1 MDPKSAQF
9 SYSSSQ
15 NLRPPPHHRP
25 SASPASVQTQ
35 AQSTGAPRTPAKT
48 TADPSAVIAEQTF
61 FCGPYSISIGR
72 GTVIHPRVR
81 ICATEGPIRIGDG
94 CIISEKSVIGTYPPP
109 ATPADSASIGGGGSG
124 EERSIVISNNVI
136 IGLQAIVHPG
146 ARIHS
151 FAVVD
156 NQAVIGRSVDVGGHA
171 KVCARCELAPG
182 ARVKEW
188 SVVWGGGK
196 GTGLRTR
203 VKAQKKAISPFALG
217 EKGFDGVLEGK
228 AVEEARLVA
237 VKRERDAL
245 SRLIVGK
252 RRG

>member
-1 MDPKSAQF
+1 MDHKPPPS

-15 NLRPPPHHRP
+15 HLRPPPHYRP
-25 SASPASVQTQ
+25 SASPASAQTQ
-35 AQSTGAPRTPAKT
+35 AQSAGAPRPPAKT
-48 TADPSAVIAEQTF
+48 TADPSAVIAEQTY
-61 FCGPYSISIGR
+61 FCGPYSISVGR

-109 ATPADSASIGGGGSG
+109 ATPADSTSSGSGGSG
-124 EERSIVISNNVI
+124 EEKSIVISNNVI

-146 ARIHS
+146 ARVHS
-151 FAVVD
+151 SAVVD
-156 NQAVIGRSVDVGGHA
+156 NQAVIGRNVDVGGHA
-171 KVCARCELAPG
+171 KVCARCEIAAG
-182 ARVKEW
+182 AKVKEW

-203 VKAQKKAISPFALG
+203 VKVQKKVASPFAVG

-228 AVEEARLVA
+228 AIEDARLVA
-237 VKRERDAL
+237 IKREREAL
-245 SRLIVGK
+245 SRLIVVKK
-252 RRG
+252 RG

>member
-1 MDPKSAQF
+1 MDPKPPLS

-15 NLRPPPHHRP
+15 HLRPPPHHRP
-25 SASPASVQTQ
+25 SASPASAQTQ
-35 AQSTGAPRTPAKT
+35 AQSAGAPRTPAKT
-48 TADPSAVIAEQTF
+48 TADPSAVIAEQTY

-109 ATPADSASIGGGGSG
+109 ATPADSASIGGNG
-124 EERSIVISNNVI
+124 EEKSIVISNNVI
-136 IGLQAIVHPG
+136 IGMQATVHPG
-146 ARIHS
+146 ARVHS

-156 NQAVIGRSVDVGGHA
+156 NQAVIGRGVDVGGHA
-171 KVCARCELAPG
+171 KVCARCELAAG

-203 VKAQKKAISPFALG
+203 VKAQKKVVSPFAVG
-217 EKGFDGVLEGK
+217 DKGFDGALEGK
-228 AVEEARLVA
+228 AIEEARLVA

-245 SRLIVGK
+245 TRLVVGK

>member
-1 MDPKSAQF
+1 MDSKPPPS

-15 NLRPPPHHRP
+15 HLRPPPHHRP
-25 SASPASVQTQ
+25 SASPASAQTQ
-35 AQSTGAPRTPAKT
+35 AQSAGAPRIPAKT
-48 TADPSAVIAEQTF
+48 TADPSAVIAEQTY

-109 ATPADSASIGGGGSG
+109 AAPADSTSSGSG
-124 EERSIVISNNVI
+124 GNGEEKSIVISNNVI
-136 IGLQAIVHPG
+136 IGLQAVVHPG
-146 ARIHS
+146 ARVHS

-156 NQAVIGRSVDVGGHA
+156 NQAVIGRGVDVGGHA
-171 KVCARCELAPG
+171 KVCARCEIFPG

-196 GTGLRTR
+196 GTGLKTR
-203 VKAQKKAISPFALG
+203 IKAQKKVVSPFTMG
-217 EKGFDGVLEGK
+217 EKGFEGVLEGK
-228 AVEEARLVA
+228 AIEDARLVA

-252 RRG
+252 KRG

>member
-1 MDPKSAQF
+1 MDPKPAPS
-9 SYSSSQ
+9 SYSSQ
-15 NLRPPPHHRP
+15 HLRPPPHHRP
-25 SASPASVQTQ
+25 SASPASAQTQ
-35 AQSTGAPRTPAKT
+35 AQSGGAPRVPAKT
-48 TADPSAVIAEQTF
+48 SADPSAVIAEQTY

-72 GTVIHPRVR
+72 GTIIHPRVR

-109 ATPADSASIGGGGSG
+109 AVPADSTSSGSGSIG

-136 IGLQAIVHPG
+136 IGLQAVVHPG
-146 ARIHS
+146 ARVHS

-156 NQAVIGRSVDVGGHA
+156 NQAVIGRSVDIGGHA
-171 KVCARCELAPG
+171 KVCARCEVFPG

-196 GTGLRTR
+196 GTGLKTR
-203 VKAQKKAISPFALG
+203 VKAQKKVVSPFALG
-217 EKGFDGVLEGK
+217 EKGFEGVLEGR
-228 AVEEARLVA
+228 AVEDARLVA

-252 RRG
+252 KRG

>member
-1 MDPKSAQF
+1 MDPKPPPS

-15 NLRPPPHHRP
+15 HLRPPPHHRP
-25 SASPASVQTQ
+25 AASPTSAQTQ
-35 AQSTGAPRTPAKT
+35 AQSSGAPRIPAKT
-48 TADPSAVIAEQTF
+48 TADPSAVIAEQTY

-81 ICATEGPIRIGDG
+81 ICATEGPVRIGDG

-109 ATPADSASIGGGGSG
+109 AAAADSTSSDSGGSG
-124 EERSIVISNNVI
+124 EEKSIVISNNVI
-136 IGLQAIVHPG
+136 IGLQAVVHPG
-146 ARIHS
+146 ARVHS

-156 NQAVIGRSVDVGGHA
+156 SQAVIGRGVDVGGHA
-171 KVCARCELAPG
+171 KVCARCEIFPG
-182 ARVKEW
+182 AKVKEW

-196 GTGLRTR
+196 GVGLKTR
-203 VKAQKKAISPFALG
+203 VKVQKKVVSPFAFG
-217 EKGFDGVLEGK
+217 EKGFEGVLEGK
-228 AVEEARLVA
+228 AIEDARLVT

-252 RRG
+252 RRA

>member
-1 MDPKSAQF
+1 MDPKPPQS

-15 NLRPPPHHRP
+15 HLRPPPHHRP
-25 SASPASVQTQ
+25 SASPASAQTQ
-35 AQSTGAPRTPAKT
+35 AQPAGAPRIPAKT
-48 TADPSAVIAEQTF
+48 TADPSAVIAEQTY

-72 GTVIHPRVR
+72 GTIIHPRVR

-109 ATPADSASIGGGGSG
+109 AAPADSISSGSGGSG
-124 EERSIVISNNVI
+124 EEKSIVISNNVI
-136 IGLQAIVHPG
+136 VGLQAVVHPG
-146 ARIHS
+146 ARVHS

-156 NQAVIGRSVDVGGHA
+156 NQAVIGRGVDVGGHA
-171 KVCARCELAPG
+171 KVCARCEIFPG

-196 GTGLRTR
+196 GTGLKTR
-203 VKAQKKAISPFALG
+203 VKAQKKVVSPFAMG
-217 EKGFDGVLEGK
+217 EKGFEGVLEGR
-228 AVEEARLVA
+228 AIEDARLVA